1 MAAGCICGEGRE
13 AEEGGEKVNQQRHVR
28 VTAWLSSPLAGDPPM
43 LDALLEDLMA
53 RHHGQLLRIDRGQP
67 APQPGS
73 IHLPMLRG
81 SIGGVDMIPR
91 CSSPIVPAIKQRHEH
106 YAKRIG
112 VENADMLRE
121 DSRLVVAV
129 GNSWTKSYR
138 LPLAVRDVDRVVWFV
153 GGSKRETLY
162 SLLRRVPAIGK
173 KRSQGYGRVA
183 RWQVEWTPH
192 DYSWFAPGA
201 GGRVLMRPLP
211 ACDDLPSDLV
221 GYRPDFGACIG
232 PYWHPERFREVVV
245 PC

>member
-1 MAAGCICGEGRE
+1 MNRQHGNV
-13 AEEGGEKVNQQRHVR
+13 K

-67 APQPGS
+67 APEPGS

-81 SIGGVDMIPR
+81 SIGGVSMIPR
-91 CSSPIVPAIKQRHEH
+91 CSSPIVPSGKLRHEH

-112 VENADMLRE
+112 VENADMLRD

-138 LPLAVRDVDRVVWFV
+138 LPLVIRDVDRAVWFV
-153 GGSKRETLY
+153 GGSKRDTLY
-162 SLLRRVPAIGK
+162 SLLRRVDAIGK
-173 KRSQGYGRVA
+173 KRSQGFGRVA
-183 RWQVEWTPH
+183 RWQVEWCDH
-192 DYSWFAPGA
+192 DYSWFAPSS
-201 GGRVLMRPLP
+201 GGPVLMRPLP
-211 ACDDLPSDLV
+211 ACSELPANLIGS
-221 GYRPDFGACIG
+221 RADFGACLS
-232 PYWHPERFREVVV
+232 PYWHPDRFREVVV